1 MLSLLSSL
9 RVCALGGYTK
19 PIAYVTKVWKCNA
32 SQGRTYAELCEYAKQ
47 SYEMKILALGNN
59 KT

>member
-32 SQGRTYAELCEYAKQ
+32 SQGRTYAELCEYAK
-47 SYEMKILALGNN
+47 
-59 KT
+59 